1 MGLLPNLSSRE
12 MTCSQGSSA
21 WLTEQGRYDTI
32 NADFHSAP
40 VCLNQFFVSDL

>member
-1 MGLLPNLSSRE
+1 VASDR
-12 MTCSQGSSA
+12 QG

-40 VCLNQFFVSDL
+40 VCLNQLSVTPVAGCSGRNL